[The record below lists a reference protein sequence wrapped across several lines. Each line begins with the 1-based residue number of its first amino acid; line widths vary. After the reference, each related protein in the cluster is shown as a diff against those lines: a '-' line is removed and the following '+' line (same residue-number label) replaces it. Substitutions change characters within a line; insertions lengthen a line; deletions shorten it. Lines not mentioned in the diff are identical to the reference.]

1 MSSKD
6 EVFDA
11 KSDERCRAGR
21 GSVLIEDMKSETV
34 SFCFFAP
41 VLDASMAH
49 VERSFRFMVR
59 HRSD

>member
-1 MSSKD
+1 MWSEN

-11 KSDERCRAGR
+11 KSDARCRAGL
-21 GSVLIEDMKSETV
+21 GSVLIEHMKSETV
-34 SFCFFAP
+34 SFGFFAP

-49 VERSFRFMVR
+49 VERSLWFMFR